1 MKIMCVIPSL
11 HRGGA
16 ERVMSTLTRQWA
28 KSHDVVLVVFDG
40 SAAAYAYGG
49 RMSDLQCKAARTRPT
64 KVMNALKRV
73 IRLQALMRKERP
85 DRIITFMESANFPA
99 TFAAALSGN
108 LPKLSVSVRND
119 PSRFTALQQAL
130 LPIIYRLPRS
140 VVAVSRGVSTAL
152 QGMGVPKAKVAVIP
166 NPVEL
171 PASPQHAAI
180 PTSQPHFPEQF
191 ILAVGRLHKQ
201 KGFDQLLQAFAAL
214 PDPKVNLVIL
224 GEGPERSN
232 LESLSRQLAIDDRL
246 HMPGVVHDVTPWY
259 RAAACFVLS
268 SRHEGWPNVLME
280 AMANGCAV
288 VSFNCPFGPDEILES
303 GRYGLLVEAGD
314 IVALAKAL
322 SSLLDEP
329 QTERSRLA
337 LSGPKRAK
345 HFDAPLI
352 AAQWLHN
359 AHD

>member
-28 KSHDVVLVVFDG
+28 KSHDVVLAVFDS
-40 SAAAYAYGG
+40 SAGAYSYGG
-49 RMSDLQCKAARTRPT
+49 RMSDLQCQAAPTRLR
-64 KVMNALKRV
+64 KIIVGLHRV
-73 IRLQALMRKERP
+73 FRLQALMRKERP

-99 TFAAALSGN
+99 TLAAALTGN
-108 LPKLSVSVRND
+108 LSKLSVSVRND

-130 LPIIYRLPRS
+130 LPIIYRLPRR
-140 VVAVSRGVSTAL
+140 VVAVSKGVSMAL
-152 QGMGVPKAKVAVIP
+152 QGMGIPKTKVNVIP

-171 PASPQHAAI
+171 AALPPPNV
-180 PTSQPHFPEQF
+180 PTSQQHFPERF

-201 KGFDQLLQAFAAL
+201 KGFDLLLKAFAAL
-214 PDPKVNLVIL
+214 QNPKVNLVIL
-224 GEGPERSN
+224 GEGLERSN
-232 LESLSRQLAIDDRL
+232 LEKLSRQLAIDNRL
-246 HMPGVVHDVTPWY
+246 HMPGVVNDVTPWY
-259 RAAACFVLS
+259 RAAECFVLS

-280 AMANGCAV
+280 AMANGCAT
-288 VSFNCPFGPDEILES
+288 VSFNCPFGPDEILEN
-303 GRYGLLVEAGD
+303 GHYGLLVEAGD
-314 IVALAKAL
+314 IDALAKAL

-329 QTERSRLA
+329 QT
-337 LSGPKRAK
+337 KRAHFALAGPRRAR

-352 AAQWLHN
+352 AAQWLDN